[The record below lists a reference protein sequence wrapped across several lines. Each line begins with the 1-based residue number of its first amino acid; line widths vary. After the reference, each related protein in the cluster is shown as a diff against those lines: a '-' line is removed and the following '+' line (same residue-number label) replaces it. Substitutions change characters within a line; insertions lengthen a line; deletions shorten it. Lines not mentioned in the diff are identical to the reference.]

1 MTLGERSE
9 QNTQTLSKAQQAT
22 SVTGTAQNLLNMR
35 ASSPFMLSI
44 DFAVAIL
51 ASVMSVVS
59 YHIIAYRE
67 LGDVP
72 AFIAVGTLVG
82 GIYCALVRLR
92 ERKQPL
98 KISRRLERA
107 RTAAFYWT
115 IAFALL
121 LYFLFLL
128 KITDTISRGALLL
141 FYVLGGL
148 AIVTSRVN
156 TPIALSKWRN
166 IAGYAGEV
174 IVIGAG
180 TNPNLNA
187 LALEI
192 ANGLSAKVTTVLL
205 DVNCSN
211 ESWGVTRERF
221 CTEVMNIARSADE
234 GEICISTEGIPIER
248 LHSLLRGLSLIP
260 RSVLLVPN
268 AEVSFYLQQPIV
280 PFGQLL
286 GVEIRRAPLN
296 FVQRAIKRSI
306 DLILASCLSAVLLLP
321 FIIVAIAIKLDSSG
335 PALFRQTRKGF
346 GGKPFRVLKLRTM
359 SVLEDGPQIAQA
371 TQGDTRVTRLGTWLR
386 RNSLDELPQLFNV
399 LKGEMSLVGPRP
411 HAIAHDELY
420 SKSIENYQLRQ
431 HVKPGMTGW
440 AQVNGLRGPTPTLD
454 LMWRRI
460 EHDLWY
466 AMNAS
471 ITLDLKILAMT
482 LVEVLRQRNAY

>member
-1 MTLGERSE
+1 M
-9 QNTQTLSKAQQAT
+9 
-22 SVTGTAQNLLNMR
+22 
-35 ASSPFMLSI
+35 
-44 DFAVAIL
+44 
-51 ASVMSVVS
+51 
-59 YHIIAYRE
+59 
-67 LGDVP
+67 
-72 AFIAVGTLVG
+72 
-82 GIYCALVRLR
+82 
-92 ERKQPL
+92 
-98 KISRRLERA
+98 
-107 RTAAFYWT
+107 
-115 IAFALL
+115 
-121 LYFLFLL
+121 
-128 KITDTISRGALLL
+128 
-141 FYVLGGL
+141 
-148 AIVTSRVN
+148 
-156 TPIALSKWRN
+156 
-166 IAGYAGEV
+166 
-174 IVIGAG
+174 
-180 TNPNLNA
+180 
-187 LALEI
+187 
-192 ANGLSAKVTTVLL
+192 
-205 DVNCSN
+205 
-211 ESWGVTRERF
+211 
-221 CTEVMNIARSADE
+221 
-234 GEICISTEGIPIER
+234 
-248 LHSLLRGLSLIP
+248 
-260 RSVLLVPN
+260 
-268 AEVSFYLQQPIV
+268 
-280 PFGQLL
+280 
-286 GVEIRRAPLN
+286 
-296 FVQRAIKRSI
+296 QRAIKRSI

-471 ITLDLKILAMT
+471 IILDLKILAMT